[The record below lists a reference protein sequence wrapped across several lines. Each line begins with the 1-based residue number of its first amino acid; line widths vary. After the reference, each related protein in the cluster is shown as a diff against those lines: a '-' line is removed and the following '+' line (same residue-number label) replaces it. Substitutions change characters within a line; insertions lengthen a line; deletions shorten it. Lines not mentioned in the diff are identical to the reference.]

1 MNWIIEPPVGFYFS
15 LNVDGEEIAFK
26 EVSGLSHEMGIEE
39 VENGGE
45 NRFIHRI
52 PKTAEYQNLVL
63 QRAIVN
69 SNSQFLNWCK
79 TAFSSAFD
87 QGITPKDIN
96 VTLHDSE
103 GQILMRWNFF
113 NAYPVKFEISELR
126 SQQNEVPLETVEL
139 AYSYYDKQ

>member
-1 MNWIIEPPVGFYFS
+1 MNWTIEPPVGFYFS
-15 LNVDGEEIAFK
+15 LHVDGEEIAFK
-26 EVSGLSHEMGIEE
+26 EVSGLTQEMGIEE
-39 VENGGE
+39 VETGGE
-45 NRFIHRI
+45 NRFKHRL

-69 SNSQFLNWCK
+69 SNSQFLNWCE
-79 TAFSSAFD
+79 TALSSAFD
-87 QGITPKDIN
+87 HAIMPKDIS

-113 NAYPVKFEISELR
+113 NAYPVKIEISELR

-139 AYSYYDKQ
+139 AYTYFDKQ